1 RRKNTSITLLGTGDM
16 TDESVIDAAG
26 DAGLGVITSGVY
38 SAAHD
43 SAANKQF
50 VADYHAPFR
59 KSPRVT
65 ASSVAV
71 WDAMRLIYDGLAAQG
86 SAPFDAD
93 KFMAFVKGRS
103 IESPRGPI
111 AIDKGNGDITQNFY
125 IRRVEKRDGVM
136 QNVEIATIRDVP
148 AK

>member
-1 RRKNTSITLLGTGDM
+1 
-16 TDESVIDAAG
+16 VA
-26 DAGLGVITSGVY
+26 
-38 SAAHD
+38 
-43 SAANKQF
+43 QF
-50 VADYHAPFR
+50 G

-71 WDAMRLIYDGLAAQG
+71 WDAMRLIYDGIAAQG
-86 SAPFDAD
+86 NAPFDAD

-111 AIDKGNGDITQNFY
+111 AIDKGNGDITQNVY
-125 IRRVEKRDGVM
+125 IRQVEKRDGVL
-136 QNVEIATIRDVP
+136 QNIEIATIKAVP